1 MSTYIIIDE
10 IKEKLLLAGEGI
22 FSCCRCTRF
31 ILKTYYLSEIK
42 KIRIYLSSIPDPKI
56 GFHKFYFIN
65 CDVYSLNNEL
75 ESLFS
80 NIEYSKEKF
89 DEFVSFFQGHLNPEV
104 ITIEIDMSDVNKNNT
119 SYPPLTEQNQIPK
132 LSTDESV

>member
-1 MSTYIIIDE
+1 M
-10 IKEKLLLAGEGI
+10 

-31 ILKTYYLSEIK
+31 IEKAYYLWKIK
-42 KIRIYLSSIPDPKI
+42 KVRIYLSSIPDPKI

-119 SYPPLTEQNQIPK
+119 SYPLLSEQNQTPK
-132 LSTDESV
+132 